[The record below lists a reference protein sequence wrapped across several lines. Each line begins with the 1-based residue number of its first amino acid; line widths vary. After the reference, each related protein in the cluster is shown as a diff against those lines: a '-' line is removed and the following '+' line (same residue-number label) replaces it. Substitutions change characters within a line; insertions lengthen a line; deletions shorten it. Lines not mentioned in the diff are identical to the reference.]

1 MSMYTTGE
9 LAKACGVTV
18 RTVQYYDT
26 QDLLN
31 PSELTEGGRRLYS
44 EEDKQKMLLICTLR
58 DLGLSLDI
66 IRKIF
71 QEENSREV
79 VETFLTEQKLMIN
92 QELEE
97 KKQQMEKIDAILQG
111 IRGSKEYSIHLIGDM
126 AKSMERRKK
135 VKRLHWSMLVAAL
148 PMNLIEIGT
157 IIYWI
162 KTGSW
167 IPFAIGMVFVVALGV
182 WIFTYYFSKVSFIC
196 PDCHKIFRPGFR
208 ESFFAY
214 HTPNTRKLTCPG
226 CGHKSYCIETY
237 REPEDEKN

>member
-1 MSMYTTGE
+1 MPMYTTGE

-26 QDLLN
+26 QNLLN

-71 QEENSREV
+71 KEENSREV
-79 VETFLTEQKLMIN
+79 VETFLTEQRLMLH
-92 QELEE
+92 QELEA
-97 KKQQMEKIDAILQG
+97 KKEQVEKIDAILQG

-126 AKSMERRKK
+126 AKSMERKK
-135 VKRLHWSMLVAAL
+135 KLQRVHRNMLAAGFL
-148 PMNLIEIGT
+148 MNLIEIGT
-157 IIYWI
+157 IIYWVR
-162 KTGSW
+162 KGNW
-167 IPFAIGMVFVVALGV
+167 IPFAVGMIFVVALGV
-182 WIFTYYFSKVSFIC
+182 WISTYYFNKVSYIC
-196 PDCHKIFRPGFR
+196 PDCHKVFVPGLK
-208 ESFFAY
+208 ESFFAR
-214 HTPNTRKLTCPG
+214 HTPNTRKLTCPF

-237 REPEDEKN
+237 REPEDRKT